1 MSYNY
6 YQKTINLVNHLFK
19 TKFSLLSLCFIIS
32 LFLSTKLIAQNQD
45 NQNINFG
52 TLTGSVQT
60 DFRYYVTD
68 SLIGAAVPLEKIGFN
83 NYFAL
88 NYERGNFRA
97 GIRYETYL
105 PALLGY
111 PSSMRGTGIAR
122 RYMGYTLKGLDV
134 TVGNLYEQFGSGM
147 ILRAQEDRFI
157 GIDNS
162 IDGLSVKYNFNGK
175 ARITGIIGRQR
186 NGFTID
192 ETNSF
197 GKQNRLSAGVVRG
210 LDLELY
216 LHEIFKP
223 KQTEEDKATQE
234 PILNPLSVTVSGSFV
249 SKYEDYLGTIDYV
262 NRNVDAYA
270 GRLFINKGG
279 FSTNVEYVLKA
290 SDPSKVNGYINKT
303 GTGFLMNMQYSR
315 PRLGFSV
322 SAKRIDNLDFRS
334 ERTAIDNVYYI
345 NFVPANTQQHTY
357 RLLTLYPYAVQ
368 MLGEWGFQTELIYS
382 LKQDSK
388 VGGKYGTSI
397 SLNYATAR
405 NLDKKIVAT
414 DEGYTAEFFAIGDR
428 TYYQDFNVEINRK
441 LSKKWKAIFMYAY
454 LEYDKD
460 QIEGR
465 TGFGLVKS
473 HTVIADVQYK
483 YSSKLAFRSELQH
496 LATEQDQGN
505 WAYGLLETTIN
516 SKFSFYLSNEMNYVG
531 TGANKPKIKHY
542 YDFGASY
549 VQGASRFAVS
559 YGRQRAGL
567 LCVGGICRI
576 VPASSGFSFALT
588 STF

>member
-1 MSYNY
+1 MSKKY
-6 YQKTINLVNHLFK
+6 YHKILLLFFL
-19 TKFSLLSLCFIIS
+19 TAVVSPIA
-32 LFLSTKLIAQNQD
+32 LFAQNQD
-45 NQNINFG
+45 TQNSNVDFG

-60 DFRYYVTD
+60 DFRYYVED
-68 SLIGAAVPLEKIGFN
+68 SVIGAAVPLEKIGFN
-83 NYFAL
+83 NYFTL

-97 GIRYETYL
+97 GLRYETYL

-111 PSSMRGTGIAR
+111 PSSMRGTGLAN

-162 IDGLSVKYNFNGK
+162 MDGLRVKYNFNGK
-175 ARITGIIGRQR
+175 ARVTGIIGRQR

-192 ETNSF
+192 ETNTF
-197 GKQNRLSAGVVRG
+197 GKQNRLSSGVVRG
-210 LDLELY
+210 LDIELY

-223 KQTEEDKATQE
+223 KLTEEEKESRE

-249 SKYEDYLGTIDYV
+249 SKYEDYLGTLDYL
-262 NRNVDAYA
+262 NRNVDAYS

-279 FSTNVEYVLKA
+279 FSTNVEYVFKA
-290 SDPSKVNGYINKT
+290 SDPSKVNNYINKT
-303 GTGFLMNMQYSR
+303 GSGFLMNMQYSR
-315 PRLGFSV
+315 PRLGFSL

-345 NFVPANTQQHTY
+345 NFVPANTKQHTY

-382 LKQDSK
+382 LKRDSK
-388 VGGKYGTSI
+388 LGGKYGTSI

-405 NLDKKIVAT
+405 NLDKRQLT
-414 DEGYTAEFFAIGDR
+414 TEEGYTAEFFAIGDR

-441 LSKKWKAIFMYAY
+441 LSKKWKAIFTYAY

-483 YSSKLAFRSELQH
+483 HSSKLAFRSEIQH
-496 LATEQDQGN
+496 LATEQDFGN
-505 WAYGLLETTIN
+505 WAYALLETTIN
-516 SKFSFYLSNEMNYVG
+516 SNFSFYLSNEMNYVG
-531 TGANKPKIKHY
+531 TGANKPKAVHY

-549 VQGASRFAVS
+549 VKGASRFGAS

-576 VPASSGFSFALT
+576 VPASSGFSFSLT

>member
-1 MSYNY
+1 MSKY
-6 YQKTINLVNHLFK
+6 YCQKKLF
-19 TKFSLLSLCFIIS
+19 
-32 LFLSTKLIAQNQD
+32 FLSFFYLILNLSFAQNQD
-45 NQNINFG
+45 NQNTNFG

-60 DFRYYVTD
+60 DFRYYVED
-68 SLIGAAVPLEKIGFN
+68 SVIEASVPSEKIGFN
-83 NYFAL
+83 NYFTL

-105 PALLGY
+105 PSLLGY

-162 IDGLSVKYNFNGK
+162 IDGLRVKYDFNGK
-175 ARITGIIGRQR
+175 AKATGIIGRQR

-192 ETNSF
+192 ETNTF
-197 GKQNRLSAGVVRG
+197 GKQNRMSTGVVRG

-223 KQTEEDKATQE
+223 KLTEEEKENQIPVA
-234 PILNPLSVTVSGSFV
+234 NPLSVTLAGSFV
-249 SKYEDYLGTIDYV
+249 SKYEDYLGTIDYI
-262 NRNVDAYA
+262 NKNVDAYS
-270 GRLFINKGG
+270 GRLSLNKGG
-279 FSTNVEYVLKA
+279 FSTDVEYVFKD
-290 SDPSKVNGYINKT
+290 SDASKVNNYIDKS
-303 GTGFLMNMQYSR
+303 GSGFLMNMQYSR

-345 NFVPANTQQHTY
+345 NFVPANTKQQTY

-382 LKQDSK
+382 LKRGSK
-388 VGGKYGTSI
+388 LGGKYGTSI
-397 SLNYATAR
+397 ALNFSTAR
-405 NLDKKIVAT
+405 SLDKKEVAT
-414 DEGYTAEFFAIGDR
+414 DEGYTAEFFAIGDQ

-441 LSKKWKAIFMYAY
+441 LSKKWKAIFTYAY

-465 TGFGLVKS
+465 TGYGLVKS
-473 HTVIADVQYK
+473 HTVV
-483 YSSKLAFRSELQH
+483 
-496 LATEQDQGN
+496 
-505 WAYGLLETTIN
+505 
-516 SKFSFYLSNEMNYVG
+516 
-531 TGANKPKIKHY
+531 
-542 YDFGASY
+542 
-549 VQGASRFAVS
+549 
-559 YGRQRAGL
+559 
-567 LCVGGICRI
+567 CRCSI
-576 VPASSGFSFALT
+576 QT
-588 STF
+588 

>member
-1 MSYNY
+1 MLQNY
-6 YQKTINLVNHLFK
+6 YQKT
-19 TKFSLLSLCFIIS
+19 LLLTSI
-32 LFLSTKLIAQNQD
+32 LFLIVSSLVAQNQD
-45 NQNINFG
+45 NQTSNIDFG

-60 DFRYYVTD
+60 DFRYYVED
-68 SLIGAAVPLEKIGFN
+68 SVIGAAVPLEKIGFN
-83 NYFAL
+83 NYFTL

-97 GIRYETYL
+97 GVRYETYL

-111 PSSMRGTGIAR
+111 PTSMRGTGIAN

-147 ILRAQEDRFI
+147 VLRAQEDRFI

-162 IDGLSVKYNFNGK
+162 IDGLRVKYDFNGK
-175 ARITGIIGRQR
+175 ARATGIIGRQR

-210 LDLELY
+210 LDLELF

-223 KQTEEDKATQE
+223 KLTEEEKENQQ
-234 PILNPLSVTVSGSFV
+234 PVLNPLSVTVSGSFV
-249 SKYEDYLGTIDYV
+249 SKYEDYLGTIDYLEP
-262 NRNVDAYA
+262 NVDAYS

-279 FSTNVEYVLKA
+279 FSTNVEYVHKA
-290 SDPSKVNGYINKT
+290 SDPSKVNKYIDKT
-303 GTGFLMNMQYSR
+303 GIGFLINMQYSR

-345 NFVPANTQQHTY
+345 NFVPANTKQHTY

-368 MLGEWGFQTELIYS
+368 MLGEWGFQSELIYS
-382 LKQDSK
+382 LKRGSK
-388 VGGKYGTSI
+388 LGGKYGTSI
-397 SLNYATAR
+397 SINYATAR
-405 NLDKKIVAT
+405 NLDKVEVAT

-428 TYYQDFNVEINRK
+428 TYYQDFNIEINRK
-441 LSKKWKAIFMYAY
+441 LSKKWKAIFTYVY

-473 HTVIADVQYK
+473 HTVVADVQYK
-483 YSSKLAFRSELQH
+483 HSSKLAFRSEVQH
-496 LATEQDQGN
+496 LATEQDFGN
-505 WAYGLLETTIN
+505 WLYGLLETTIN
-516 SKFSFYLSNEMNYVG
+516 SNFSFYLSNEMNYVG
-531 TGANKPKIKHY
+531 TGANKPKTTHY

-549 VQGASRFAVS
+549 VKGSSRFGLS

-576 VPASSGFSFALT
+576 VPASSGLSFSLT

>member
-1 MSYNY
+1 MSNNY
-6 YQKTINLVNHLFK
+6 YQKILLLFSFFLLIINVL
-19 TKFSLLSLCFIIS
+19 T
-32 LFLSTKLIAQNQD
+32 AQNPDNPD
-45 NQNINFG
+45 NQNSTIDFG

-60 DFRYYVTD
+60 DFRYYVED
-68 SLIGAAVPLEKIGFN
+68 SIIGAAVPLEKIGFN
-83 NYFAL
+83 NYFNL

-97 GIRYETYL
+97 GLRYETYL

-111 PSSMRGTGIAR
+111 PTSMRGTGIAN

-162 IDGLSVKYNFNGK
+162 IDGLRVKYDFNGK
-175 ARITGIIGRQR
+175 ARVTGIIGRQR

-210 LDLELY
+210 LDAEFY

-223 KQTEEDKATQE
+223 KLTEEEKEART

-262 NRNVDAYA
+262 NRNVDAYS

-279 FSTNVEYVLKA
+279 FSTDIEYVHKA
-290 SDPSKVNGYINKT
+290 SDPSRVNGYIDKT

-345 NFVPANTQQHTY
+345 NFVPANTKQHTY

-382 LKQDSK
+382 LKRGSK

-397 SLNYATAR
+397 SINFATAR
-405 NLDKKIVAT
+405 NLDKVEVPT

-428 TYYQDFNVEINRK
+428 TYYQDFNIEINRK
-441 LSKKWKAIFMYAY
+441 LSKKWKAIFTYAY

-473 HTVIADVQYK
+473 HTVVADVQYK
-483 YSSKLAFRSELQH
+483 HSSKLAFRSEIQH
-496 LATEQDQGN
+496 LATEQDFGN
-505 WAYGLLETTIN
+505 WLYGLLETTIN
-516 SKFSFYLSNEMNYVG
+516 SNFSFYLSNEMNYVG
-531 TGANKPKIKHY
+531 TGAGKPKPTHY

-549 VQGASRFAVS
+549 VKGASRFGLS

-576 VPASSGFSFALT
+576 VPASSGLSFSLT

>member
-1 MSYNY
+1 MLKKN
-6 YQKTINLVNHLFK
+6 YQKTLLLFSFFFL
-19 TKFSLLSLCFIIS
+19 TLSSSF
-32 LFLSTKLIAQNQD
+32 AQNQN
-45 NQNINFG
+45 NQNEIDFG

-60 DFRYYVTD
+60 DFRYYVED
-68 SLIGAAVPLEKIGFN
+68 SVIGAAVPLEKIGFN
-83 NYFAL
+83 NYFTL

-97 GIRYETYL
+97 GVRYETYL

-162 IDGLSVKYNFNGK
+162 IDGLRVKYDFNGK
-175 ARITGIIGRQR
+175 ARATGIIGRQR
-186 NGFTID
+186 NGFAID
-192 ETNSF
+192 ETNTF
-197 GKQNRLSAGVVRG
+197 GKQNRMSTGVVRG

-223 KQTEEDKATQE
+223 KLTEEEKENQI
-234 PILNPLSVTVSGSFV
+234 PVLNPLSVTLAGSFV
-249 SKYEDYLGTIDYV
+249 SKYEDYLGTIDYI
-262 NRNVDAYA
+262 NRNVDAYSA
-270 GRLFINKGG
+270 RLFLNKGG
-279 FSTNVEYVLKA
+279 FSTNVEYVHKA
-290 SDPSKVNGYINKT
+290 SDPSKVNGFIDKT

-315 PRLGFSV
+315 PRLGISL

-345 NFVPANTQQHTY
+345 NFVPANTKQHTY

-368 MLGEWGFQTELIYS
+368 MLGEWGFQAELIYS
-382 LKQDSK
+382 LKRGSK
-388 VGGKYGTSI
+388 LGGKYGTSI
-397 SLNYATAR
+397 ALNFATAR
-405 NLDKKIVAT
+405 NLDKKQVTT
-414 DEGYTAEFFAIGDR
+414 DEGYTAEFFAIGDK
-428 TYYQDFNVEINRK
+428 TYYQDFNVEINK
-441 LSKKWKAIFMYAY
+441 KISKKWKTIFTYVY

-473 HTVIADVQYK
+473 HTVVADVQYK
-483 YSSKLAFRSELQH
+483 HSSKLAFRSEIQH

-505 WAYGLLETTIN
+505 WLYGLLETTIK

-531 TGANKPKIKHY
+531 TGANKPKAKHY

-549 VQGASRFAVS
+549 VKGASRFGLS

-576 VPASSGFSFALT
+576 VPASSGLSFSLT

>member
-1 MSYNY
+1 MSYTY
-6 YQKTINLVNHLFK
+6 YQKIINLVNYLFK
-19 TKFSLLSLCFIIS
+19 TKFLFVSLTIS
-32 LFLSTKLIAQNQD
+32 LVTLSTSFAQNQD
-45 NQNINFG
+45 TQNQDINFG

-60 DFRYYVTD
+60 DFRYYVQD
-68 SLIGAAVPLEKIGFN
+68 SVIGATVPLEKIGFN
-83 NYFAL
+83 NYFTL

-111 PSSMRGTGIAR
+111 PTSMRGTGIAR

-147 ILRAQEDRFI
+147 ILRAQEDRYI

-175 ARITGIIGRQR
+175 AKVSGIIGRQR

-192 ETNSF
+192 ETNTF
-197 GKQNRLSAGVVRG
+197 GKQNRLSTGVVRG
-210 LDLELY
+210 VDVEFY

-223 KQTEEDKATQE
+223 KLTEEEKEKQE
-234 PILNPLSVTVSGSFV
+234 PVLNPLTFTLAGSFV

-262 NRNVDAYA
+262 NRNVDAYS
-270 GRLFINKGG
+270 GRFFLNKGG
-279 FSTNVEYVLKA
+279 FSANAEYVFKA
-290 SDPSKVNGYINKT
+290 SDPSKVNSYINKT

-345 NFVPANTQQHTY
+345 NFVPANTKQHTY

-382 LKQDSK
+382 LKRDSK
-388 VGGKYGTSI
+388 LGGKYGTSI
-397 SLNYATAR
+397 ALNYATAR
-405 NLDKKIVAT
+405 NLDKKTVST
-414 DEGYTAEFFAIGDR
+414 DEGYTADFFAIGNR

-465 TGFGLVKS
+465 TGYGLVKS
-473 HTVIADVQYK
+473 HTVVADIQYK

-496 LATEQDQGN
+496 LATQQDHGN
-505 WAYGLLETTIN
+505 WAYALLETTIN
-516 SKFSFYLSNEMNYVG
+516 SKFSFYLSDEMNYVG
-531 TGANKPKIKHY
+531 TGANKPKAKHY

-549 VQGASRFAVS
+549 VKGPSRFAVS

-576 VPASSGFSFALT
+576 VPASSGFSFSLT

>member
-1 MSYNY
+1 MLQNY
-6 YQKTINLVNHLFK
+6 YQKT
-19 TKFSLLSLCFIIS
+19 LLLTSI
-32 LFLSTKLIAQNQD
+32 LFLIVSSLVAQNQD
-45 NQNINFG
+45 NQTSNIDFG

-60 DFRYYVTD
+60 DFRYYVED
-68 SLIGAAVPLEKIGFN
+68 SVIGAAVPLEKIGFN
-83 NYFAL
+83 NYFTL

-97 GIRYETYL
+97 GVRYETYL

-111 PSSMRGTGIAR
+111 PTSMRGTGIAK

-147 ILRAQEDRFI
+147 VLRAQEDRFI

-162 IDGLSVKYNFNGK
+162 IDGLRVKYDFNGK
-175 ARITGIIGRQR
+175 ARATGIIGRQR

-210 LDLELY
+210 LDLELF

-223 KQTEEDKATQE
+223 KLTEEEKENQQ
-234 PILNPLSVTVSGSFV
+234 PVLNPLSVTVSGSFV
-249 SKYEDYLGTIDYV
+249 SKYEDYLGTIDYLEP
-262 NRNVDAYA
+262 NVDAYS

-279 FSTNVEYVLKA
+279 FSTNVEYVHKA
-290 SDPSKVNGYINKT
+290 SDPSKVNKYIDKT
-303 GTGFLMNMQYSR
+303 GIGFLINMQYSR

-345 NFVPANTQQHTY
+345 NFVPANTKQHTY

-368 MLGEWGFQTELIYS
+368 MLGEWGFQSELIYS
-382 LKQDSK
+382 LKRGSK
-388 VGGKYGTSI
+388 LGGKYGTSI
-397 SLNYATAR
+397 SINYATAR
-405 NLDKKIVAT
+405 NLDKVEVAT

-428 TYYQDFNVEINRK
+428 TYYQDFNIEINRK
-441 LSKKWKAIFMYAY
+441 LSKKWKAIFTYVY

-473 HTVIADVQYK
+473 HTVVADVQYK
-483 YSSKLAFRSELQH
+483 HSSKLAFRSEVQH
-496 LATEQDQGN
+496 LATEQDFGN
-505 WAYGLLETTIN
+505 WLYGLLETTIN
-516 SKFSFYLSNEMNYVG
+516 SNFSFYLSNEMNYVG
-531 TGANKPKIKHY
+531 TGANKPKTTHY

-549 VQGASRFAVS
+549 VKGSSRFGLS

-576 VPASSGFSFALT
+576 VPASSGLSFSLT

>member
-1 MSYNY
+1 MSNY
-6 YQKTINLVNHLFK
+6 YYQTTL
-19 TKFSLLSLCFIIS
+19 
-32 LFLSTKLIAQNQD
+32 LFLVSFFFLIINPLVAQNQD
-45 NQNINFG
+45 NQNSNIDFG

-60 DFRYYVTD
+60 DFRYYVED
-68 SLIGAAVPLEKIGFN
+68 SIIGAAVPLEKIGFN
-83 NYFAL
+83 NYFTL

-97 GIRYETYL
+97 GVRYETYL

-162 IDGLSVKYNFNGK
+162 IDGLRVKYDFNGK
-175 ARITGIIGRQR
+175 ARATGIIGRQR

-223 KQTEEDKATQE
+223 KLTEEEKESQT
-234 PILNPLSVTVSGSFV
+234 PILNPLSVTLSGSFV
-249 SKYEDYLGTIDYV
+249 SKYEDYLGTIEYI
-262 NRNVDAYA
+262 NRNVDAYS
-270 GRLFINKGG
+270 GRLFLNKGG
-279 FSTNVEYVLKA
+279 FSTNVEYVYKA
-290 SDPSKVNGYINKT
+290 SDPSKVNSYIDKT

-345 NFVPANTQQHTY
+345 NFVPANTKQHTY

-368 MLGEWGFQTELIYS
+368 MLGEWGFQSELIYS
-382 LKQDSK
+382 LKRGSK
-388 VGGKYGTSI
+388 LGGKYGTSI
-397 SLNYATAR
+397 SLNFATAR
-405 NLDKKIVAT
+405 NLDKKEVAT
-414 DEGYTAEFFAIGDR
+414 DEGYTAEFFAIGGR
-428 TYYQDFNVEINRK
+428 TYYQDFNIEINRK
-441 LSKKWKAIFMYAY
+441 LSKKWKAIFTYAY

-473 HTVIADVQYK
+473 HTVVADVQYK
-483 YSSKLAFRSELQH
+483 HSSKLAFRSEVQH
-496 LATEQDQGN
+496 LATEQDFGN
-505 WAYGLLETTIN
+505 WVYGLLETTIKSN
-516 SKFSFYLSNEMNYVG
+516 FSFYLSNEMNYVG
-531 TGANKPKIKHY
+531 TGAGKPKAKHY

-549 VQGASRFAVS
+549 VKGASRFGLS

-576 VPASSGFSFALT
+576 VPASSGLSFSLT

>member
-1 MSYNY
+1 MSKNY
-6 YQKTINLVNHLFK
+6 YQKTLLLFS
-19 TKFSLLSLCFIIS
+19 F
-32 LFLSTKLIAQNQD
+32 LFLTVSSLVAQNQD
-45 NQNINFG
+45 SSTNQDSKTDFG

-60 DFRYYVTD
+60 DFRYYVED
-68 SLIGAAVPLEKIGFN
+68 SVIGAAVPLEKIGFN
-83 NYFAL
+83 NYFTL

-97 GIRYETYL
+97 GVRYETYL

-147 ILRAQEDRFI
+147 VLRAQEDRFI

-162 IDGLSVKYNFNGK
+162 IDGLRVKYDFNGK
-175 ARITGIIGRQR
+175 AKATGIIGRQR

-192 ETNSF
+192 ETNTF
-197 GKQNRLSAGVVRG
+197 GKQNRMSTGVVRG

-216 LHEIFKP
+216 LHELFKA
-223 KQTEEDKATQE
+223 KLTEEEKENQE
-234 PILNPLSVTVSGSFV
+234 PVLNPLTVTLAGSFV

-262 NRNVDAYA
+262 NRNVDAYS
-270 GRLFINKGG
+270 GRLFLNKGG
-279 FSTNVEYVLKA
+279 FSTNVEYVFKA
-290 SDPSKVNGYINKT
+290 SDPSKVNGYINKS

-345 NFVPANTQQHTY
+345 NFVPANTKQHTY

-382 LKQDSK
+382 LKKGSK
-388 VGGKYGTSI
+388 LGGKYGTSI
-397 SLNYATAR
+397 SLNFATAR
-405 NLDKKIVAT
+405 NLDKKEVAT

-428 TYYQDFNVEINRK
+428 TYYQDFNLEINRK
-441 LSKKWKAIFMYAY
+441 LSKKWKAIFTYAY

-465 TGFGLVKS
+465 TGYGLVKS
-473 HTVIADVQYK
+473 HTVVADVQYK
-483 YSSKLAFRSELQH
+483 HSSKLAFRSELQH
-496 LATEQDQGN
+496 LATEQDFGN
-505 WAYGLLETTIN
+505 WAYALLETTIN
-516 SKFSFYLSNEMNYVG
+516 SNFSFYLSNEMNYVG
-531 TGANKPKIKHY
+531 TGAGKPKAKHY

-549 VQGASRFAVS
+549 VKGASRFGIS

-576 VPASSGFSFALT
+576 VPASSGFSFSLT